1 MRLLV
6 SVLILI
12 DFYCLSLFFH
22 GLFLP
27 WPSFIKCCYTW
38 LFYEDYFTISYLS
51 CCNLLDKTSKYV
63 KSNDSWMHF
72 VKLINKKLYKP
83 NSMLS
88 FVQRTCNSSKKS
100 IPAGSQFFTLLTK
113 TPRQS
118 KQIQFY
124 SLWVIRSTVLG
135 LINVTESLELQ
146 FIQTSCHLWRIL
158 FYKLKSAGS

>member
-72 VKLINKKLYKP
+72 VKLINKKLYKRSNQTVCCP
-83 NSMLS
+83 LFKELATLQKRASQQGLS
-88 FVQRTCNSSKKS
+88 SS
-100 IPAGSQFFTLLTK
+100 LCW
-113 TPRQS
+113 PRHRVS
-118 KQIQFY
+118 LNKY
-124 SLWVIRSTVLG
+124 SSTVCGG
-135 LINVTESLELQ
+135 LARQCWVL
-146 FIQTSCHLWRIL
+146 
-158 FYKLKSAGS
+158 